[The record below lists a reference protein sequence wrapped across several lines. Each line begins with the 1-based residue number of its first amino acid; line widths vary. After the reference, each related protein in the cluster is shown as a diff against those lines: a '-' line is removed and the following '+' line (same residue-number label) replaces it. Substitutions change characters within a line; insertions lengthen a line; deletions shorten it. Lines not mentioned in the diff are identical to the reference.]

1 MDNLVNEIFYM
12 FNNEYHILV
21 VEGVS
26 IKPSRAL
33 LGNTGLVKIDGINLK
48 RQGLTDG
55 FRLDFTSCVC
65 GSGKVVY

>member
-1 MDNLVNEIFYM
+1 M
-12 FNNEYHILV
+12 

-65 GSGKVVY
+65 GLGKVVY